1 MPSVGVDANGD
12 DDRDRDD
19 VVVAPCFDVSGIQP
33 DIGPLALNRAAQEG
47 SHPLVDLATQS
58 RPTSGRA
65 LTNDSSRL
73 ADMRVWL
80 DEKRHRSPAW
90 SGRPGTAGSRD
101 ISRGRGSSGL

>member
-1 MPSVGVDANGD
+1 MTATETMWWSRRFDA
-12 DDRDRDD
+12 
-19 VVVAPCFDVSGIQP
+19 SGIQP

-58 RPTSGRA
+58 RPASGRA

-90 SGRPGTAGSRD
+90 SGRPGTAGSGDRVGEQPPETLVA
-101 ISRGRGSSGL
+101 SRGLASW